1 MNASNEWYVRPTLT
15 ATRQRI
21 TDPLTL
27 VDLWLDQFLQACGEA
42 ESKTSCFDTV
52 ALYGRLSRVRPSL
65 LKATGLLEEW
75 AKACQGVAG
84 RLLELADYALSE
96 LNPGGWL
103 EEAQELAD
111 ACDDGADSSE
121 LSEWAES
128 LLTDLDDA
136 ELIIWA
142 AERAG
147 IAEERCNQVV
157 DELRKCFQW
166 LTDNRDRFFAAGV
179 FIQAI
184 AQTLRPD
191 LEESDPDLALSTIKY
206 ILLLDAL
213 EEAEQILFVPKAE
226 AVPVQPGYP
235 WTVVTPV
242 LEFALAAEA
251 GSEASIKHLRW
262 WSPDGLYRAVLAVP
276 ARVPSSQFL
285 VVNFFRDE
293 VPATDLVGEPVWL
306 GGLLSAIDPS
316 GKAEFSWEKLARQRD
331 NYPRCMLVVGE
342 PPEPWLVEEKA

>member
-15 ATRQRI
+15 ATRHRI

-27 VDLWLDQFLQACGEA
+27 VDLWLDELCHLRIEL
-42 ESKTSCFDTV
+42 EDKTDWLDAV
-52 ALYGRLSRVRPSL
+52 ALYGRLSRVRPRL
-65 LKATGLLEEW
+65 VKATGQWQAWTEVKTRVES
-75 AKACQGVAG
+75 
-84 RLLELADYALSE
+84 RLDCLVDHALTELDPE
-96 LNPGGWL
+96 GWVNEGL
-103 EEAQELAD
+103 ELAD
-111 ACDDGADSSE
+111 ACDEGTDAAD
-121 LSEWAES
+121 LAEWAES

-136 ELIIWA
+136 ELIVWA
-142 AERAG
+142 AEKAG
-147 IAEERCNQVV
+147 VAEDRWFGLLEQ
-157 DELRKCFQW
+157 LRKCTEW
-166 LTDNRDRFFAAGV
+166 LIENRDRFFPAGV
-179 FIQAI
+179 FIQAV
-184 AQTLRPD
+184 AQTFRPD
-191 LEESDPDLALSTIKY
+191 LDETDVDLASTTVKF

-213 EEAEQILFVPKAE
+213 EEAEQILFVPEAE